1 MQQHA
6 NPSARC
12 CLLCKPPRPK
22 SPLQHSRLQSPGVT
36 IPMSQAPRLAQGA
49 LGSHVPAPPEPPPW
63 SDAHDAERSVREQ
76 ACWRRVMA
84 RKGDEHCPGAQ
95 SVTLPVTW
103 TSPYA
108 TDTSLC
114 HVPGVIPSSSELASK
129 EEGGS
134 YLGLKLSHPHGL
146 CCALLAIRF
155 PVQVRLHPGV
165 FSTLVL
171 FLASHSILAT
181 PLLHG
186 HSAFASPRLP
196 GKSQQPLETLRGL
209 FSTKVL
215 LQLLSVLQ
223 LSCSQPAFL

>member
-1 MQQHA
+1 M
-6 NPSARC
+6 N
-12 CLLCKPPRPK
+12 
-22 SPLQHSRLQSPGVT
+22 
-36 IPMSQAPRLAQGA
+36 
-49 LGSHVPAPPEPPPW
+49 
-63 SDAHDAERSVREQ
+63 
-76 ACWRRVMA
+76 
-84 RKGDEHCPGAQ
+84 HCPGAQ
-95 SVTLPVTW
+95 VVTLPVSW

-171 FLASHSILAT
+171 LLASHSILAT